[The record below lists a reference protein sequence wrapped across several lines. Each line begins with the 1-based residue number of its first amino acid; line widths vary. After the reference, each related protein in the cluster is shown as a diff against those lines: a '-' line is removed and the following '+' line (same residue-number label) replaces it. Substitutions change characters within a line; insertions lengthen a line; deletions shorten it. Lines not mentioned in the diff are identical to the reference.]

1 MKFCPKC
8 GGVMIP
14 TKKDGK
20 EILKCTKCGYEM
32 ELTAKVKKEYNV
44 KEQKDKNSRVLTT
57 SLVSDKGERK
67 LEEEQLEQEREE
79 YYKEVGLEL
88 LREEL
93 SEESESDEE

>member
-1 MKFCPKC
+1 
-8 GGVMIP
+8 MIP

-32 ELTAKVKKEYNV
+32 QLTEKEKKEYNV
-44 KEQKDKNSRVLTT
+44 KEQKDKNTRVLTT

-79 YYKEVGLEL
+79 YYREVGLEL

-93 SEESESDEE
+93 EEESESDEE

>member
-1 MKFCPKC
+1 
-8 GGVMIP
+8 MIP

-32 ELTAKVKKEYNV
+32 QLTEKEKKEYNV

-93 SEESESDEE
+93 EEESESDEE

>member
-1 MKFCPKC
+1 
-8 GGVMIP
+8 MIP

-20 EILKCTKCGYEM
+20 EILKCTRCGYEM
-32 ELTAKVKKEYNV
+32 QLTEKEKKEYNV

-67 LEEEQLEQEREE
+67 LEEDQLEQEREE

-93 SEESESDEE
+93 EEESESDEE

>member
-1 MKFCPKC
+1 ML
-8 GGVMIP
+8 P

-32 ELTAKVKKEYNV
+32 QLTEKEKKEYNV

-57 SLVSDKGERK
+57 SLVSEKGERK

-93 SEESESDEE
+93 EEESESDEE

>member
-1 MKFCPKC
+1 
-8 GGVMIP
+8 MIP

-32 ELTAKVKKEYNV
+32 ELTAKAKKEYSV

>member
-1 MKFCPKC
+1 
-8 GGVMIP
+8 MIP

-20 EILKCTKCGYEM
+20 VILKCTKCGYEM
-32 ELTAKVKKEYNV
+32 QLTEKEKKEYNV

-93 SEESESDEE
+93 EEESESDEE